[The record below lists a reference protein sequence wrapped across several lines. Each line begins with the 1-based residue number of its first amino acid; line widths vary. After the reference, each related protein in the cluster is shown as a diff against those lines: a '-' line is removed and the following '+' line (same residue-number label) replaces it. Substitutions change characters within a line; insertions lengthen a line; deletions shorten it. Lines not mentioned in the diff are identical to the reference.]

1 MKSVIINFKLKW
13 RDGSGGV
20 FNFECA
26 TQMVQ
31 TEIRGP
37 EKLTVMKF
45 GVLENWFLSHWHF
58 RMEIWS
64 NVSLRTENF

>member
-1 MKSVIINFKLKW
+1 MEA
-13 RDGSGGV
+13 GGGGV

-37 EKLTVMKF
+37 ENPLSWN
-45 GVLENWFLSHWHF
+45 LES
-58 RMEIWS
+58 
-64 NVSLRTENF
+64 